1 MERKNFN
8 NEIKNFRK
16 KIWFL
21 NRQLKVLHIIS
32 GLKSGGAEGVLY
44 RLILNDNK
52 NEHYVLSLTN
62 EGFYG
67 HLLKKKNL
75 C

>member
-1 MERKNFN
+1 M
-8 NEIKNFRK
+8 
-16 KIWFL
+16 
-21 NRQLKVLHIIS
+21 KVLHIIS

-52 NEHYVLSLTN
+52 NEHYVISLTN

-67 HLLKKKNL
+67 HLLKKKKIYVNCLNL
-75 C
+75 KKNFNF